1 MRGSQGVYACLPSTA
16 QRIDECHSA
25 KQFPLWHARA
35 DTMAF
40 DAYGS
45 RMSALAL
52 VSNDPGQA
60 WRKEFEALAGFPT
73 G

>member
-1 MRGSQGVYACLPSTA
+1 MPVCRLHGTTYKRVQFRGAIP
-16 QRIDECHSA
+16 
-25 KQFPLWHARA
+25 PLAFA
-35 DTMAF
+35 DYTMVF

-52 VSNDPGQA
+52 VSNDSGHA
-60 WRKEFEALAGFPT
+60 WRKEFEASAGFPT